1 MSEIF
6 AMQQRDYGGVD
17 DSTAF
22 DAACLDAD
30 QPDRNF
36 AVMDGRDRLRARC
49 SIWWRDTALVDGGP
63 IGAVGHY
70 AADDAESAGMLLD
83 YACQQLQSKGCSYA
97 IGPLDGNTWRRYRFV
112 TSRGT
117 EKPFFMEPDN
127 PDEWPQH
134 FLQNGFASWAH
145 YVSEMN
151 PDIRSRKPGLGHLR
165 KKFADLGVTI
175 EPIGTA
181 CPQSDLQHIY
191 DVVCESF
198 ANSVLYTDP
207 DFDSFVQQYAPLIG
221 TVDPRLMLVAR
232 HEGRVVGFVFAPPD
246 LLQNSD
252 PRGIDTIVIK
262 TVAILPRE
270 KYSGLGRLLITDMLH
285 NAQSMGYRR
294 AISALMHTGNS
305 SMSISA
311 DCAGPMRGY
320 ELFAR
325 CLNS

>member
-1 MSEIF
+1 MRINAPSCTNLQGLEYMLEGG
-6 AMQQRDYGGVD
+6 AMGD
-17 DSTAF
+17 
-22 DAACLDAD
+22 
-30 QPDRNF
+30 
-36 AVMDGRDRLRARC
+36 M
-49 SIWWRDTALVDGGP
+49 
-63 IGAVGHY
+63 
-70 AADDAESAGMLLD
+70 
-83 YACQQLQSKGCSYA
+83 
-97 IGPLDGNTWRRYRFV
+97 
-112 TSRGT
+112 
-117 EKPFFMEPDN
+117 
-127 PDEWPQH
+127 
-134 FLQNGFASWAH
+134 
-145 YVSEMN
+145 
-151 PDIRSRKPGLGHLR
+151 
-165 KKFADLGVTI
+165 
-175 EPIGTA
+175 
-181 CPQSDLQHIY
+181 
-191 DVVCESF
+191 VV
-198 ANSVLYTDP
+198 
-207 DFDSFVQQYAPLIG
+207 LIG